1 MVRPTRFVVRSPED
15 LGRAIGELRRAKG
28 LTQDQL
34 ARTGGL
40 SREWLAQLERGRQS
54 RSFSIMLRLL
64 RRLGAELVVV
74 VEAEDGSA

>member
-1 MVRPTRFVVRSPED
+1 MAQPIQFVVRSPED

-34 ARTGGL
+34 ATTGGL
-40 SREWLAQLERGRQS
+40 SRNWLAQLERGRQS

-64 RRLGAELVVV
+64 RRLGADLVVV
-74 VEAEDGSA
+74 VGAEDGPA